1 MSATGKRTILLV
13 AFVELL
19 AVCVRGADLHGDIKI
34 EGHFDKKTL
43 SPALYDLRGM
53 EPRNKNAAS
62 ARRDSFER
70 VAVWLEPDSTATVQV
85 KAASANEAVM
95 QQRNRHFEPSLLI
108 IAPGTKVVFPNAD
121 AIFHNIFSFSP
132 TLPFDL
138 GYYAEGKSR
147 EIVFPRPGVAQVY
160 CHVHPEMYGVIIV
173 TPSQWTTRPSVDG
186 TFSFSGVPPGKYKAV
201 LWQRAA
207 GLVRKKINIPVSGDG
222 LLSFVIPE
230 DQDR

>member
-1 MSATGKRTILLV
+1 MPAAGKRRILLV
-13 AFVELL
+13 ALVELFAL
-19 AVCVRGADLHGDIKI
+19 GVRAADLHGDIKI
-34 EGHFDKKTL
+34 DGRHEKRSL

-53 EPRNKNAAS
+53 EPRNNHPAPV
-62 ARRDSFER
+62 RRDSFER
-70 VAVWLEPDSTATVQV
+70 VAVWLERDSPATVQI
-85 KAASANEAVM
+85 KAASADEAVM

-108 IAPGTKVVFPNAD
+108 VAPGTKVVFPNFD
-121 AIFHNIFSFSP
+121 PIFHNIFSLSP

-147 EIVFPRPGVAQVY
+147 EIVLLRAGVAQVY

-173 TPSQWTTRPSVDG
+173 TPSQWTTRPSADG
-186 TFSFSGVPPGKYKAV
+186 TFSFAGVPPGKYKAV

-207 GLVRKKINIPVSGDG
+207 GLVRKKVSIPAIGDAR
-222 LLSFVIPE
+222 LSFVIPE